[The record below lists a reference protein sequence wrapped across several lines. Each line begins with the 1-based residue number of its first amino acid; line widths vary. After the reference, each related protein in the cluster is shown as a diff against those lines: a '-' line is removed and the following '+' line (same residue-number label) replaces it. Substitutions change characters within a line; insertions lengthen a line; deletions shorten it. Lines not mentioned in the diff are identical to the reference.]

1 MDAFIELLT
10 QLLAAY
16 PLTTVSITYC
26 NQRKKEPH
34 KVAKPA
40 LNKVTVKLYVP
51 EAGKI
56 VKYLTFKLKEL
67 SKILALLGPYG
78 VAMAS
83 TNPQI
88 GLAGIMANVSVVE
101 ATPEPE
107 TPVMEA
113 LAKPAAADTPVVE
126 LKKKKN
132 KKKKK
137 R

>member
-10 QLLAAY
+10 KLLAAY
-16 PLTTVSITYC
+16 PLTTVSITYS
-26 NQRKKEPH
+26 NQHKKNPN

-40 LNKVTVKLYVP
+40 LNKVSVKLYVP

-67 SKILALLGPYG
+67 SKILALLGPFG
-78 VAMAS
+78 VAMAL

-88 GLAGIMANVSVVE
+88 GLAGIMANVAMVE

-107 TPVMEA
+107 PAVVEP
-113 LAKPAAADTPVVE
+113 LAKPAAANTPVVE

>member
-1 MDAFIELLT
+1 MDAFIESST
-10 QLLAAY
+10 KLLAAY
-16 PLTTVSITYC
+16 PSTTVSITYS
-26 NQRKKEPH
+26 NQHKKNPN

-40 LNKVTVKLYVP
+40 SNKVSVKLYVP

-56 VKYLTFKLKEL
+56 VKYSTFKSKEL
-67 SKILALLGPYG
+67 SKILALLGPFG

-88 GLAGIMANVSVVE
+88 GLAGIMANVAMVE

-107 TPVMEA
+107 PAVVEPS
-113 LAKPAAADTPVVE
+113 AKPAAADTPVVE
-126 LKKKKN
+126 SKKKKN